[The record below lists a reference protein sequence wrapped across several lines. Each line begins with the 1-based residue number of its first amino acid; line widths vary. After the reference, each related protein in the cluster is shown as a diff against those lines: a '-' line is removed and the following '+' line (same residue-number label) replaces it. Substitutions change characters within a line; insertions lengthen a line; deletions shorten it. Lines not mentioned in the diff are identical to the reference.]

1 MNEILELL
9 TTDSLTPFIQFS
21 ERKITHL
28 TQCTHVQ
35 GTYEQVG
42 VYRRKVEESL
52 IFRGNLAMLLN
63 CGNFLFKKK
72 KTTFLK
78 SKKNH

>member
-9 TTDSLTPFIQFS
+9 ATDSLTPIIQFS

-42 VYRRKVEESL
+42 VYRRKAEESL

-63 CGNFLFKKK
+63 CGNFLVFLK
-72 KTTFLK
+72 TFLK